1 MNKELV
7 LSYRILNN
15 VYFKKAYASIELN
28 KNCQSDVNFNLV
40 TKIVY
45 GVIDND
51 VKLEYYLKQFY
62 KKAPKKDVQLL
73 LKLGAYVHFYI
84 DSIPDFAMVNEL
96 VELSKHSKLKPYKS
110 FINAVLKKIV
120 TTPFE
125 LPSSD
130 NKIEYLSIKFSKP
143 QWFVQLLLNNFDY
156 GFVTSVLSAELPTD
170 THIRINTLLTTV
182 EDFKHILDDNN
193 IKYQQSILDDGL
205 YVDYSALIKIKDIV
219 SLYTAQGIPSMIVSK
234 NVVGNNILDAC
245 SAPGG
250 KAVYIATLNPN
261 AVVTACDIYDH
272 RVKLIDDYA
281 KRLNITNV
289 KTCVNDA
296 SVFNPEFE
304 NKFDA
309 VLLDVPCSGLG
320 VVDKKPDILLNN
332 QLKFDELPALQ
343 SKILDINSK
352 YVKVG
357 GSIIYSTCT
366 ILPAENENIINE
378 FLNTHHNF
386 KLDKVEVYKV
396 PAMDSSGL
404 KTFYPNISGTE
415 GFFIGKLVRYE

>member
-1 MNKELV
+1 M
-7 LSYRILNN
+7 
-15 VYFKKAYASIELN
+15 
-28 KNCQSDVNFNLV
+28 
-40 TKIVY
+40 
-45 GVIDND
+45 
-51 VKLEYYLKQFY
+51 
-62 KKAPKKDVQLL
+62 
-73 LKLGAYVHFYI
+73 
-84 DSIPDFAMVNEL
+84 
-96 VELSKHSKLKPYKS
+96 
-110 FINAVLKKIV
+110 
-120 TTPFE
+120 
-125 LPSSD
+125 
-130 NKIEYLSIKFSKP
+130 
-143 QWFVQLLLNNFDY
+143 
-156 GFVTSVLSAELPTD
+156 PTD

-261 AVVTACDIYDH
+261 AVVTACDVYEH

-332 QLKFDELPALQ
+332 QLKFDECQ
-343 SKILDINSK
+343 M
-352 YVKVG
+352 
-357 GSIIYSTCT
+357 
-366 ILPAENENIINE
+366 E
-378 FLNTHHNF
+378 
-386 KLDKVEVYKV
+386 
-396 PAMDSSGL
+396 
-404 KTFYPNISGTE
+404 
-415 GFFIGKLVRYE
+415 

>member
-1 MNKELV
+1 
-7 LSYRILNN
+7 
-15 VYFKKAYASIELN
+15 
-28 KNCQSDVNFNLV
+28 
-40 TKIVY
+40 
-45 GVIDND
+45 
-51 VKLEYYLKQFY
+51 
-62 KKAPKKDVQLL
+62 
-73 LKLGAYVHFYI
+73 
-84 DSIPDFAMVNEL
+84 
-96 VELSKHSKLKPYKS
+96 
-110 FINAVLKKIV
+110 
-120 TTPFE
+120 
-125 LPSSD
+125 
-130 NKIEYLSIKFSKP
+130 
-143 QWFVQLLLNNFDY
+143 
-156 GFVTSVLSAELPTD
+156 
-170 THIRINTLLTTV
+170 
-182 EDFKHILDDNN
+182 
-193 IKYQQSILDDGL
+193 
-205 YVDYSALIKIKDIV
+205 
-219 SLYTAQGIPSMIVSK
+219 MIVSK
-234 NVVGNNILDAC
+234 NVVGNSILDAC

-261 AVVTACDIYDH
+261 AVVTACDVYEH

-352 YVKVG
+352 YVKVE

-396 PAMDSSGL
+396 PAMDNSGL